1 MTGKKWLLYFAVVG
15 TVASQSGKEGR
26 KQRKLKTPPQRLKR
40 LIQFA
45 NEWLSTN
52 IRDSDEG
59 PSNSIKKKIH
69 DRIKANVEK
78 RTTRMLTYYNRENP
92 NTGEKRCGFYDENTT
107 YGGPQVEAPKLTQ
120 NKIDRRK
127 AYLES
132 QRNKRHLII
141 DEFKYVA
148 LTPQEWHHVRRAEDI
163 DHIEE
168 KIRELEKWF
177 EENLDDKDD
186 LSAVILTDEDDAI
199 LEKNRHRRDSPKT
212 NQDQGKFGTANS
224 RYNKNDPVTGWKQI
238 CTGFRKWSERYIAY
252 CGQEYIEKSFS
263 KWATEKLW
271 RGTEKLYRCKILE
284 QDRDNC

>member
-1 MTGKKWLLYFAVVG
+1 VKINDKK
-15 TVASQSGKEGR
+15 R
-26 KQRKLKTPPQRLKR
+26 
-40 LIQFA
+40 
-45 NEWLSTN
+45 NE
-52 IRDSDEG
+52 
-59 PSNSIKKKIH
+59 
-69 DRIKANVEK
+69 
-78 RTTRMLTYYNRENP
+78 
-92 NTGEKRCGFYDENTT
+92 
-107 YGGPQVEAPKLTQ
+107 
-120 NKIDRRK
+120 RK
-127 AYLES
+127 AYLDS

-148 LTPQEWHHVRRAEDI
+148 LTPQEWHHIRRAEDI

-177 EENLDDKDD
+177 EENLDDHDD
-186 LSAVILTDEDDAI
+186 LSAVILTEEDEEI
-199 LEKNRHRRDSPKT
+199 LEKNRHRRDSSKT

-252 CGQEYIEKSFS
+252 CGKEYKEKSFS

-271 RGTEKLYRCKILE
+271 RGTEKVYRCKILD